1 MFHYVKGSLYL
12 SHANCAH
19 AYGRAISSSGFIDVA
34 TLRERVRRES
44 ANSINSGGRGPL
56 NVGTKPVRAC
66 SMLARL
72 ILGYDRYWFG
82 GGLGML
88 VLCLYAGAS
97 RSRAVTWTLRP
108 PLFIV
113 FQHRCVFLPRL
124 LTTSTMPSNPRVT
137 SNRSP
142 RHQVFVR
149 SMIQASSPFVACT
162 AVQVCTIL
170 HSCYRSA

>member
-1 MFHYVKGSLYL
+1 VFHYVKGSLYL

-34 TLRERVRRES
+34 TLRERVSRES

-56 NVGTKPVRAC
+56 NVGIKPVRAC

-72 ILGYDRYWFG
+72 ILGDDLCWFE

-88 VLCLYAGAS
+88 VHCRCAGAS
-97 RSRAVTWTLRP
+97 RTRAVTWSLGP
-108 PLFIV
+108 PLLV
-113 FQHRCVFLPRL
+113 VQQHRCVFLPRL

-137 SNRSP
+137 SHQSP

-149 SMIQASSPFVACT
+149 SLIQTSSPCVTCT

-170 HSCYRSA
+170 HS